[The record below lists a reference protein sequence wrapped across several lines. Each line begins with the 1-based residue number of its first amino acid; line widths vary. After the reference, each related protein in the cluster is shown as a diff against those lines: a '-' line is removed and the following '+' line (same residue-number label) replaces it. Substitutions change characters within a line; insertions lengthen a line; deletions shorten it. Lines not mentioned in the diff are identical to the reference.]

1 MTAKH
6 LACLVFVLFAGEA
19 GAQFRPPAFVGGL
32 PGVAQFQAV
41 QMQRHQ
47 ARTLLYREALD
58 ELRKNPAAADVPE
71 CQAGQSPK
79 DALCLA
85 RPDAAPPVAMAQVP
99 VVQSPVAQAPVVQAP
114 VVQAPVAQA
123 PVAQTPVAQAPVA
136 QAPVA
141 QTPVAQAPV
150 AQAPVAQAPV
160 AQAPVAQA
168 PVAQAPVAETP
179 APVVAKSA
187 QPVVPTPPRRI
198 ALLFGNND
206 YKPPIPG
213 LETPIADVE
222 DIASALRARFG
233 YDVRVVKNASKA
245 GIIESVNGIAGEARP
260 EDSVLLFYAGHGYLM
275 EDINMGFW
283 IPIDGSVKT
292 AANWISNKDISKL
305 LTAIPARQLILI
317 SDSCFSGSLTREQ
330 KITGKGAL
338 QPDEVLRRRS
348 VLVFSSGGDEPVSDE
363 GKEGH
368 SIFAWSLIKTLN
380 EIGTTTAGHEVWRLV
395 RGTVTKDYSQ
405 EPQYGAVLSA
415 GHADGGE
422 YLFQLR

>member
-1 MTAKH
+1 MNAKYV
-6 LACLVFVLFAGEA
+6 AWFAVALFAGDA

-47 ARTLLYREALD
+47 ARTLLYREALE

-71 CQAGQSPK
+71 CEPGQLPK
-79 DALCLA
+79 ETLCLA
-85 RPDAAPPVAMAQVP
+85 RPTVPQPPAEQASVAV
-99 VVQSPVAQAPVVQAP
+99 APVVS
-114 VVQAPVAQA
+114 
-123 PVAQTPVAQAPVA
+123 
-136 QAPVA
+136 
-141 QTPVAQAPV
+141 APV

-168 PVAQAPVAETP
+168 PVAQSSLADTSAST
-179 APVVAKSA
+179 AAKSA
-187 QPVVPTPPRRI
+187 PPALPLTPVASRRI

-206 YKPPIPG
+206 YKPPIPE

-222 DIASALRARFG
+222 VIASALRTRFG
-233 YDVRVVKNASKA
+233 YDVRIVRNASKA
-245 GIIESVNGIAGEARP
+245 GIIESVNGIAGEARSD
-260 EDSVLLFYAGHGYLM
+260 DSVLLFYAGHGYLM

-283 IPIDGSVKT
+283 IPVDGSVKT
-292 AANWISNKDISKL
+292 ATNWISNADISKL
-305 LTAIPARQLILI
+305 LSAIPARQLILI

-330 KITGKGAL
+330 KITGKGGLATE
-338 QPDEVLRRRS
+338 EVLKRRS
-348 VLVFSSGGDEPVSDE
+348 VVVFSSGGDEPVSDE

-380 EIGTTTAGHEVWRLV
+380 EIRTTTAGHDVWRLV

-415 GHADGGE
+415 GHVEGGE